1 MSPSFLS
8 LQPLLPR
15 DASISALSYLCF
27 WAFPGL
33 TSWTPESRWRGKNC
47 WGSSGQVQG
56 RGSGGFLRR
65 QEPPALVGTP
75 AAPLQPQ
82 RSPLPHVSPG
92 AQATERQVWHLA
104 EAQNQSGCCPEVHGQ
119 EGPAERCP
127 SPAGCVRQLHSLSVK
142 FPGDVENASR
152 PWQGAAVQVRAARTL
167 GLGLG
172 GVGPLSRQP

>member
-15 DASISALSYLCF
+15 DASVSALSYPRF

-56 RGSGGFLRR
+56 RASGGFLRR

-92 AQATERQVWHLA
+92 AQATECQPGCPGHGTSGVAPGRGPEPERVLPRGAWA
-104 EAQNQSGCCPEVHGQ
+104 GGPRGEVSVTGRVREA
-119 EGPAERCP
+119 
-127 SPAGCVRQLHSLSVK
+127 
-142 FPGDVENASR
+142 AS
-152 PWQGAAVQVRAARTL
+152 
-167 GLGLG
+167 
-172 GVGPLSRQP
+172 